1 MLEKECRSADVTF
14 LVDCK
19 IKNINHTPAVSPPY
33 QIESSQGTFKASNLV
48 VATGGLSIPQM
59 GATGLGYDIAKQFGL
74 KIVPRHPALD
84 GFLFSES
91 DGKAFSND
99 VVEEG
104 LRRKDLWPQWE
115 NNAGTVLADIP
126 KVMYMLKE
134 RLPADAVL
142 GFQKA
147 VFYVGR
153 VVAQAA
159 SEGGGE
165 DDIRKEVMG
174 GGLIASIMDR
184 FSVKTDLQM
193 PKNISNS
200 EKAAL
205 QKLLQSLKG

>member
-1 MLEKECRSADVTF
+1 MSYFGDF
-14 LVDCK
+14 LDEELAMV
-19 IKNINHTPAVSPPY
+19 
-33 QIESSQGTFKASNLV
+33 
-48 VATGGLSIPQM
+48 LSIPVRV
-59 GATGLGYDIAKQFGL
+59 GFWISHIDDIQGTSRDDEKERL
-74 KIVPRHPALD
+74 ALEKVLQSI
-84 GFLFSES
+84 FKKTH
-91 DGKAFSND
+91 GKAFSND

-115 NNAGTVLADIP
+115 NNAGTVLNDIP
-126 KVMYMLKE
+126 KVMFMLKE
-134 RLPADAVL
+134 RLPADAVA
-142 GFQKA
+142 GYQKA
-147 VFYVGR
+147 VFYIAR

-159 SEGGGE
+159 SESGGE

-193 PKNISNS
+193 PENISES

>member
-1 MLEKECRSADVTF
+1 MSYFSDF
-14 LVDCK
+14 LDEELAMV
-19 IKNINHTPAVSPPY
+19 
-33 QIESSQGTFKASNLV
+33 
-48 VATGGLSIPQM
+48 LSIPVRV
-59 GATGLGYDIAKQFGL
+59 GFWISHIDDIQGTSRDDEKER
-74 KIVPRHPALD
+74 VALEKVLRTV
-84 GFLFSES
+84 FKKT